1 MACPQS
7 EIQPSEAVA
16 VRLEGGLGNQLF
28 QYAAGRALSLRLGCT
43 LVLDT
48 SLLEQH
54 TAQRTDRPYALG
66 AFRIAGSAGSACPD
80 GWSEYQQPGY
90 CYDPGFATLGRGTRL
105 HGYFQSETFFASC
118 RAVLRQ
124 DLQLAR
130 PPSALFMELSQGI
143 RGTRLPVSVH
153 LRRGDMAADPRT
165 RSFHGI
171 CGPEHYAKAMRILE
185 GLTGSTPS
193 YVVFS
198 DDMAEARALFGKLPS
213 VIFAATPA
221 ESPWE
226 DLLLMAQCRHHILAN
241 SSFSWWGSWLNP
253 SDDKIILAPRRWVS
267 PEALRVL
274 NTADLYLDGTI
285 II

>member
-1 MACPQS
+1 MVCAQN
-7 EIQPSEAVA
+7 EIRPADAVA
-16 VRLEGGLGNQLF
+16 VRLEGGLGNQMF
-28 QYAAGRALSLRLGCT
+28 QYAAGRALSLRLGCA

-54 TAQRTDRPYALG
+54 VAQRTDRPYTLG
-66 AFRIAGSAGSACPD
+66 AFRIAGFAGSALPN

-90 CYDPGFATLGRGTRL
+90 CYDPAFETLDRGTRL
-105 HGYFQSETFFASC
+105 HGYFQSETFFVSC
-118 RAVLRQ
+118 RDRLR
-124 DLQLAR
+124 DELQLAQ
-130 PPSALFMELSQGI
+130 PPSPLFAAQSQQI
-143 RGTRLPVSVH
+143 RDATLPVSVH
-153 LRRGDMAADPRT
+153 VRRGDMAADART

-171 CGPEHYAKAMRILE
+171 CGLAYYAKAMRILE
-185 GLTGSTPS
+185 GLTGGTPN

-198 DDMAEARALFGKLPS
+198 DDMAEARALFANLPS
-213 VIFAATPA
+213 VIFAAALP

-253 SDDKIILAPRRWVS
+253 SDDKIIVAPRRWVS
-267 PEALRVL
+267 PEAMRSL